1 MKDSQKAILELIK
14 LLGVSQKEIAEKA
27 GFIPQ
32 QFGEWKNGIKNI
44 SLENY
49 IHLCKSNG
57 INPDVPLSNIVTN
70 QALENA
76 EKECLKSKKE

>member
-14 LLGVSQKEIAEKA
+14 LCGITQNQMSVNS
-27 GFIPQ
+27 GFAVTQISD
-32 QFGEWKNGIKNI
+32 WKNGRFDI
-44 SLENY
+44 SLEKF

-70 QALENA
+70 QALENV